1 MKRKFYKMMVIVFI
15 ILSFGGKVNAA
26 EAENVN
32 TSVEATSEEQ
42 KNIATT
48 ETKATTEIQ
57 KQEDKSESKKT
68 TTKEEKK
75 DKKKVEK
82 KAKINS
88 KKKAKKKGKKKNQ
101 KKKKKDSWSHEFH
114 VTAYCGCYECSEQY
128 GTQTSTGVTAESGR
142 TIAVDP
148 EVIPYGSKVEI
159 NGHIYT
165 AEDCG
170 GAINGYDIDI
180 FMDDHEATD
189 DFGSQYK
196 KCTLKNK

>member
-1 MKRKFYKMMVIVFI
+1 MMVIVFI
-15 ILSFGGKVNAA
+15 ILSLGRKVNAA

-42 KNIATT
+42 KQLTIATT
-48 ETKATTEIQ
+48 ETKATTETR
-57 KQEDKSESKKT
+57 KQEE

-75 DKKKVEK
+75 DKKVEK
-82 KAKINS
+82 KAKKNS
-88 KKKAKKKGKKKNQ
+88 KKKAKNKGKKKNQ

-159 NGHIYT
+159 NGHVYT

-189 DFGSQYK
+189 DFGSQYIN
-196 KCTLKNK
+196 CTVYNK

>member
-42 KNIATT
+42 KNI
-48 ETKATTEIQ
+48 ATTEIQ

-101 KKKKKDSWSHEFH
+101 KKKDSWSHEFH

-189 DFGSQYK
+189 DFGSQYI
-196 KCTLKNK
+196 KCTVYNK

>member
-1 MKRKFYKMMVIVFI
+1 M
-15 ILSFGGKVNAA
+15 
-26 EAENVN
+26 
-32 TSVEATSEEQ
+32 
-42 KNIATT
+42 
-48 ETKATTEIQ
+48 
-57 KQEDKSESKKT
+57 ESW
-68 TTKEEKK
+68 
-75 DKKKVEK
+75 
-82 KAKINS
+82 ISCN
-88 KKKAKKKGKKKNQ
+88 
-101 KKKKKDSWSHEFH
+101 
-114 VTAYCGCYECSEQY
+114 CGCYECSEQY

-189 DFGSQYK
+189 DFGSQYI
-196 KCTLKNK
+196 KCTVYNK

>member
-142 TIAVDP
+142 TIAVDDTLD
-148 EVIPYGSKVEI
+148 ENI
-159 NGHIYT
+159 
-165 AEDCG
+165 
-170 GAINGYDIDI
+170 
-180 FMDDHEATD
+180 TD
-189 DFGSQYK
+189 GDK
-196 KCTLKNK
+196 ALL

>member
-1 MKRKFYKMMVIVFI
+1 MMVIVFI

-42 KNIATT
+42 KILTIATT
-48 ETKATTEIQ
+48 ETKATTETQ

-75 DKKKVEK
+75 D
-82 KAKINS
+82 
-88 KKKAKKKGKKKNQ
+88 KKKGKKKNQ

-189 DFGSQYK
+189 DFGSQYI
-196 KCTLKNK
+196 KCTVYNK

>member
-1 MKRKFYKMMVIVFI
+1 MMVIIFI

-48 ETKATTEIQ
+48 ETKATTETQ
-57 KQEDKSESKKT
+57 
-68 TTKEEKK
+68 TK
-75 DKKKVEK
+75 EK
-82 KAKINS
+82 KAKKNS
-88 KKKAKKKGKKKNQ
+88 KKKAKKKGK

-189 DFGSQYK
+189 TFGSQYI
-196 KCTLKNK
+196 KCTVYNK

>member
-1 MKRKFYKMMVIVFI
+1 MMVIVFI

-48 ETKATTEIQ
+48 EVTITKETTETQ
-57 KQEDKSESKKT
+57 KQEE
-68 TTKEEKK
+68 TTKQEKK
-75 DKKKVEK
+75 DKKVKKKVKK
-82 KAKINS
+82 KAKKNS

-189 DFGSQYK
+189 DFGSQYI
-196 KCTLKNK
+196 KCTVYNK

>member
-1 MKRKFYKMMVIVFI
+1 MMVIVFI

-48 ETKATTEIQ
+48 EVTITKETTETQ
-57 KQEDKSESKKT
+57 KQEE
-68 TTKEEKK
+68 TTKQEKK
-75 DKKKVEK
+75 DKKVKKKVKK
-82 KAKINS
+82 KAKKNS

-189 DFGSQYK
+189 TFGSQYI
-196 KCTLKNK
+196 KCTVYNK